1 MKQYAEELLK
11 KMIGKDAEFR
21 DGQWEAIE
29 NAVNNKRALIIE
41 KTGWG
46 KSIVYFMASKLIN
59 ERRGGVTVLLSPL
72 LSLIRNQ
79 IETAE
84 KMGIRALSINSENK
98 DDWDEIEHT
107 LINGQ
112 CEIIFISPER
122 LANKD
127 FVERVIPMIK
137 GSINMIVVDE
147 AHCISD
153 WGHDFRPDY
162 GRIVDV
168 IKLLPPNVPVIATT
182 ATANKRVE
190 KDIKEQL
197 GSDLLTIRGPLMR
210 ESLKIQV
217 IKLPKQ
223 TERMAWLIEN
233 IGKIDGSGII
243 YCATTRDCNKVSEFL
258 RMNGINALPYHASL
272 SKDKEENKRLRE
284 EREQLLINNKVKV
297 LVSTV
302 ALGMGFD
309 KGDLS
314 FVIHFQ
320 TPSNIIKYYQEIG
333 RAGRKI
339 DNAYAVLLV
348 GEEDREISEYF
359 IENSFPKRYQLENV
373 LSSIEN
379 SYFGLTLSELCKVI
393 NMSQS
398 GIKKCLSLL
407 DLNKIIAKD
416 RSNYFR
422 TTYPYKYEDFKVE
435 EVLATRYKELNLMEE
450 YINTEECYMKFL
462 ANELDDTTGSECGKC
477 CNCINKK
484 YFPSEVEKNNILK
497 AENFLKNRIIKI
509 APRKQWPAGVVAE
522 GIKRIPKDKLNEVG
536 RVLADY
542 GDFGYG
548 EIIEQDKYKNNYF
561 RDELVDATIDVIM
574 NKWNELTR
582 IDCVAAV
589 PSLRRPE
596 LVKSFARRVAE
607 KLGVEFVDII
617 VKPTETEQQK
627 AMENSNMQARN
638 AYNAFEV
645 IRYVNYDNVLLI
657 DDMIDSGWTLTV
669 CGIMLKEM
677 GVKKVYPYALA
688 STAKN
693 GGDE

>member
-1 MKQYAEELLK
+1 MKKEAEKLLRQ
-11 KMIGKDAEFR
+11 MIGENAEFHE
-21 DGQWEAIE
+21 GQWEAIN
-29 NAVNNKRALIIE
+29 NALNNKKTLVIQ

-46 KSIVYFMASKLIN
+46 KSIVYFIASMMLKQK
-59 ERRGGVTVLLSPL
+59 RGGVTILLSPL

-79 IETAE
+79 IQTAQ
-84 KMGIRALSINSENK
+84 KMGLRALTINSENK
-98 DDWDEIEHT
+98 EEWEQIERT
-107 LINGQ
+107 LLNGE

-168 IKLLPPNVPVIATT
+168 IKLLPPNIPVLATT

-190 KDIKEQL
+190 KDIKNQL
-197 GSDLLTIRGPLMR
+197 GDNLMTVRGPLMR

-233 IGKIDGSGII
+233 INKVEGSGII

-272 SKDKEENKRLRE
+272 SKDKEENKKLRE
-284 EREQLLINNKVKV
+284 EREKLLINNEVKA

-320 TPSNIIKYYQEIG
+320 MPSNIIKYYQEIG
-333 RAGRKI
+333 RAGRKLK
-339 DNAYAVLLV
+339 NAYAVLLS

-359 IENSFPKRYQLENV
+359 IENSFPKREQLEMI
-373 LSSIEN
+373 LRIIEN
-379 SYFGLTLSELCKVI
+379 SDSGLTINELCKVV
-393 NMSQS
+393 NMSKK
-398 GIKKCLSLL
+398 GIEKCLSLL

-416 RSNYFR
+416 RTKYFR
-422 TTYPYKYEDFKVE
+422 TTYPYDYENFKVE
-435 EVLATRYKELNLMEE
+435 EVLQTRYRELDLMEE
-450 YINTEECYMKFL
+450 YTNTKKCYMKFL
-462 ANELDDTTGSECGKC
+462 ANELDDDTECECGRC
-477 CNCINKK
+477 CNCIGRE
-484 YFPSEVEKNNILK
+484 YFPSVIEKADVIK
-497 AENFLKNRIIKI
+497 AENFLKNRVIKI
-509 APRKQWPAGVVAE
+509 NVRKQWPSGVVSE
-522 GIKRIPKDKLNEVG
+522 GIKRIPVPQQNEEG
-536 RVLADY
+536 RILADY

-548 EIIEQDKYKNNYF
+548 KMIEEDKYKNNHF
-561 RDELVDATIDVIM
+561 RDELVDATIEVIK
-574 NKWNELTR
+574 NKWNELTK

-596 LVKSFARRVAE
+596 LVKSFAKRVAE
-607 KLGVEFVDII
+607 KLGIDFVDII
-617 VKPTETEQQK
+617 VKPRETEQQK
-627 AMENSNMQARN
+627 TMENSNMQAKN
-638 AYNAFEV
+638 AYNAFSV
-645 IRYVNYDNVLLI
+645 IKNVNYENVLLI
-657 DDMIDSGWTLTV
+657 DDMIDSGWTLTA
-669 CGIMLKEM
+669 CGIMLKEK
-677 GVKKVYPYALA
+677 GAKKVYPYALA